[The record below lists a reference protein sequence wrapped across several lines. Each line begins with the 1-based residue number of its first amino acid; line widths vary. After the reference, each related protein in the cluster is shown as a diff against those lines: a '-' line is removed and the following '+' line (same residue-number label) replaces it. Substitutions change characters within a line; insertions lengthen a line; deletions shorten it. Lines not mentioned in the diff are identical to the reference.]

1 MELDRQSIEKRD
13 FPIGRRG
20 YDPAA
25 VDAHLRALASEVE
38 ELRYALESRAGETL
52 GSSAGTQVQ
61 GILEAAEATAA
72 EIEQR
77 AAEDARQTRAQAA
90 SDAAAT
96 RAEAVQR
103 AQAHVAAVA
112 QATSVLSERVES
124 MDAESAAL
132 VESLRTGAARLATDL
147 SAVETNMGELY
158 DAAAGRA
165 GAGGAG
171 ESPGVGGSPAE
182 PPPAPSLASPAQ
194 AVTPSAAPAPAPV
207 EQDPAAVPGPA
218 AEIPVSQGHSEF
230 VPAAPKP
237 LEPAAATPPAPAP
250 APSAP
255 PPLPFPETSTS
266 TSTASSSAGE
276 PSGGQQGDLDGAR
289 LIALNM
295 ALNGDSRAAT
305 DRFLA
310 EHYELADRQKL
321 LDEVFAAVE
330 G

>member
-1 MELDRQSIEKRD
+1 VELDRQSIEKRD

-25 VDAHLRALASEVE
+25 VDAHLRTLATEVE

-72 EIEQR
+72 EIEQH
-77 AAEDARQTRAQAA
+77 AAEDARQTRA
-90 SDAAAT
+90 DADADAERT
-96 RAEAVQR
+96 RADAVAR

-112 QATSVLSERVES
+112 RATAVLSERVES
-124 MDAESAAL
+124 MDAQSAAL
-132 VESLRTGAARLATDL
+132 VESLRAGASRLATDL
-147 SAVETNMGELY
+147 SAVETNMAELY

-165 GAGGAG
+165 GEDVSG
-171 ESPGVGGSPAE
+171 EPSPEA
-182 PPPAPSLASPAQ
+182 ASMP
-194 AVTPSAAPAPAPV
+194 VEDPAPASG
-207 EQDPAAVPGPA
+207 PGA
-218 AEIPVSQGHSEF
+218 DAHVRQGHSEF
-230 VPAAPKP
+230 VPAAA
-237 LEPAAATPPAPAP
+237 LAPPAPASLAPP
-250 APSAP
+250 ASTPPVPVPAAGAPAAQPVSPPTPLLPPTPARSAP
-255 PPLPFPETSTS
+255 R
-266 TSTASSSAGE
+266 AGA
-276 PSGGQQGDLDGAR
+276 GNGDLDGAR

-305 DRFLA
+305 DRYLA

-321 LDEVFAAVE
+321 LDEVYAAIE

>member
-25 VDAHLRALASEVE
+25 VDAHLRTIAAEVE

-77 AAEDARQTRAQAA
+77 AAEDARAHARAGRGRRRAHARRRDRARPGARRRGRARHRRARSSASSRWTRSPPRSSTALRDGA
-90 SDAAAT
+90 S
-96 RAEAVQR
+96 
-103 AQAHVAAVA
+103 
-112 QATSVLSERVES
+112 
-124 MDAESAAL
+124 
-132 VESLRTGAARLATDL
+132 RLATRPRRGRD
-147 SAVETNMGELY
+147 EH
-158 DAAAGRA
+158 GRA
-165 GAGGAG
+165 LRRRRGARGRQRGVAVD
-171 ESPGVGGSPAE
+171 SPPAE
-182 PPPAPSLASPAQ
+182 PP
-194 AVTPSAAPAPAPV
+194 APAADAGADAPV
-207 EQDPAAVPGPA
+207 R
-218 AEIPVSQGHSEF
+218 QGHSEF
-230 VPAAPKP
+230 APGARSAAPAARLRLPP
-237 LEPAAATPPAPAP
+237 CPRPRVPRRPVRRAARRASRRPPR
-250 APSAP
+250 S
-255 PPLPFPETSTS
+255 ERQR
-266 TSTASSSAGE
+266 
-276 PSGGQQGDLDGAR
+276 GGNGDLDGAR

-305 DRFLA
+305 DRYLA

>member
-1 MELDRQSIEKRD
+1 VELDRQSIEKRD

-25 VDAHLRALASEVE
+25 VDAHLRTLAAEVE
-38 ELRYALESRAGETL
+38 ELRYSLESRAGETL

-72 EIEQR
+72 EIERQ
-77 AAEDARQTRAQAA
+77 AAEDARATREQAA
-90 SDAAAT
+90 ADAAAT
-96 RAEAVQR
+96 RADAIAR

-112 QATSVLSERVES
+112 RATAVLTERVES
-124 MDAESAAL
+124 MDAQSAAL
-132 VESLRTGAARLATDL
+132 VAALRDGAARLATDL
-147 SAVETNMGELY
+147 SAVETNMSELY

-165 GAGGAG
+165 G
-171 ESPGVGGSPAE
+171 EGSAQS
-182 PPPAPSLASPAQ
+182 PPPSS
-194 AVTPSAAPAPAPV
+194 SAPV
-207 EQDPAAVPGPA
+207 GEPAAALAPA
-218 AEIPVSQGHSEF
+218 AETGTGLGAEAEAPVRQGHAEF
-230 VPAAPKP
+230 VPAAP
-237 LEPAAATPPAPAP
+237 AAPAP
-250 APSAP
+250 
-255 PPLPFPETSTS
+255 
-266 TSTASSSAGE
+266 E
-276 PSGGQQGDLDGAR
+276 PNEGNGDLDGAR

-305 DRFLA
+305 DRYLA